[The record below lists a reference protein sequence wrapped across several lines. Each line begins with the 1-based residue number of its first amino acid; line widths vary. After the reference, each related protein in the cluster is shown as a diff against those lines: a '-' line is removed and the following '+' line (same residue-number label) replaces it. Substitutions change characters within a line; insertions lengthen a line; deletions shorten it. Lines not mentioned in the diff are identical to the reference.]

1 LAGGPTAPEEIPVNL
16 FEPTMDSESTEGQE
30 GPVALDQLGELRR
43 TDDCNGLRAED
54 VGREAVLMGWVQ
66 KRRDHGGLIFVDL
79 RDREGIT
86 QVVFDPQISG
96 QAHERAGILRSEY
109 VIAAKGVT
117 RFRPEGMANSKLPT
131 GEIEVAA
138 TELRVLNSSKTPPF
152 QVDDD
157 VEASENIRLKYR
169 YLDLRRPKLFK
180 NLFLRHKVAQLTRG
194 YFNER
199 GFIDVETPVLTRS
212 TPEGARDYLVPSRVN
227 AGKFFALPQS
237 PQLFKQLL
245 MISGF
250 ERYYQIVKCFRDEDL
265 RADRQPEFTQ
275 LDIEMSFIRE
285 EDIFELIEGWI
296 DLIFHEMKGLSP
308 SIPFARMTY
317 SEAMDRYGTDRPDM
331 RFGLELTDVT
341 GIVAQSE
348 FRVFRQAVERSGI
361 VKALRVPG
369 GKDLSRKELD
379 DLIEFV
385 KIFGAQG
392 MAWIKIQPD
401 GWQSPIAKF
410 LSPDI
415 QQGLEKRLGIETGD
429 IIFFVA
435 DQPKIVNDSLGN
447 LRVRLGRQ
455 LGLIDP
461 NEFNFIWITDFPLVQ
476 WDHEEKRYT
485 SVHHPFTA
493 PAESD
498 IGLLETHP
506 EQVRSRAYDLVL
518 NGIEIGGG
526 SIRIHQQEVQ
536 KRVFDA
542 LGITAEQA
550 QEKFGFL
557 LEALQFGAPPHG
569 GVAFG
574 LDRLVML
581 LCGSNSIR
589 EVIAFPKT
597 QKATCLMTSAPSE
610 ADVNQLLELCLKVE
624 GERKQ

>member
-1 LAGGPTAPEEIPVNL
+1 MNL
-16 FEPTMDSESTEGQE
+16 LEPQSGDDFIELQESH
-30 GPVALDQLGELRR
+30 VALDQLGDWRK
-43 TDDCNGLRAED
+43 TGDCNSLRAGD
-54 VGREAVLMGWVQ
+54 VGGEAVLMGWVQ

-86 QVVFDPQISG
+86 QVVFDPRISEE
-96 QAHERAGILRSEY
+96 AHERAGHLRSEY
-109 VIAAKGVT
+109 VIAVKGRA

-138 TELRVLNSSKTPPF
+138 TELRILNSSKTPPF

-194 YFNER
+194 YFNDL
-199 GFIDVETPVLTRS
+199 GFIEVETPVLTRS

-227 AGKFFALPQS
+227 TGKFFALPQS
-237 PQLFKQLL
+237 PQLFKQIL
-245 MISGF
+245 MVAGF
-250 ERYYQIVKCFRDEDL
+250 EKYYQIVKCFRDEDL

-275 LDIEMSFIRE
+275 LDLEMSFINE
-285 EDIFELIEGWI
+285 EDIYGVIEGWVKSTFGELTKHGWV
-296 DLIFHEMKGLSP
+296 DRSFPELTFP
-308 SIPFARMTY
+308 RMTY
-317 SEAMDRYGTDRPDM
+317 SEAISRYGTDRPDT
-331 RFGLELTDVT
+331 RFGLPLTEITD
-341 GIVAQSE
+341 IVAESE
-348 FRVFRQAVERSGI
+348 FRVFRQAIERGGI

-379 DLIEFV
+379 DLIDFV

-410 LSPDI
+410 LQESL
-415 QQGLEKRLGIETGD
+415 QRALEQRLGIETGD
-429 IIFFVA
+429 VILFVA
-435 DQPKIVNDSLGN
+435 DQRKVVNDALGN
-447 LRVRLGRQ
+447 LRVRLGQQ

-461 NEFNFIWITDFPLVQ
+461 DKFNFVWVTDFPLVE

-493 PAESD
+493 PLESD
-498 IGLLETHP
+498 MGLLETQP
-506 EQVRSRAYDLVL
+506 EKVRSRAYDLVL

-536 KRVFDA
+536 SRVFNV
-542 LGITAEQA
+542 LGISAEEG

-557 LEALQFGAPPHG
+557 LEALQYGAPPHG

-581 LCGSNSIR
+581 LCGASSIR
-589 EVIAFPKT
+589 DVIAFPKT
-597 QKATCLMTSAPSE
+597 QKATCLMTYAPSE
-610 ADVNQLLELCLKVE
+610 ADVNQLLELCIKVE
-624 GERKQ
+624 CDVRK